1 MKEITVDPT
10 MVKDYIPFLIGGY
23 DEDVRKNLSYT
34 TNETF
39 LGAMYEEKSL
49 DLE

>member
-1 MKEITVDPT
+1 

-23 DEDVRKNLSYT
+23 DEDVRKSLSYT
-34 TNETF
+34 TSETF